1 MEKRSQL
8 NLCKIHWIISKSA
21 TSCKLFKESI
31 REIMLIM
38 EDLHTINCEEFF
50 VDIDDEF
57 LKPMVVIF
65 ELAECDFNKYLSK

>member
-1 MEKRSQL
+1 MYAVQ
-8 NLCKIHWIISKSA
+8 
-21 TSCKLFKESI
+21 KLSDGKAFAAKFMQNSLDHLE
-31 REIMLIM
+31 ECNIMLQM

>member
-1 MEKRSQL
+1 
-8 NLCKIHWIISKSA
+8 
-21 TSCKLFKESI
+21 
-31 REIMLIM
+31 MLQM